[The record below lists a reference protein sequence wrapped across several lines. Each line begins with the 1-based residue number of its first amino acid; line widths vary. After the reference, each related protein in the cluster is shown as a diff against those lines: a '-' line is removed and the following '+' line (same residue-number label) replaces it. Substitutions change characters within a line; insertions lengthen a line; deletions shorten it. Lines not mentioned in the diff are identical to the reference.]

1 MIIGGGG
8 FCNCAVEFA
17 NSLLNLYV
25 LNRGEFPKS
34 VQKTSREAFI
44 LNRMIQRFDIYF
56 YCEVDMSQIIT
67 LRGAEPRKV
76 LEAFVEK
83 EIPAVMSYL
92 SKGKWHTVKVTP
104 TALGS
109 EKLTVTISPG
119 RKSCPMNIRVDQPVG
134 VSLKYEYGRFIF
146 ESKVVGFEMTP
157 ASNSGGVLALAM
169 PDRISVLQR
178 RSYYRVEVPNSL
190 KVNVTMWH
198 RCYADGDKQTPI
210 SRGGEF
216 AESSRTTPTH
226 YWQGRLAD
234 ISAGGAAVSIDAEQK
249 PDFKKGQYIVLRF
262 TPMPYETPLM
272 FNAQVRTVLPTA
284 DGKCICLGLKIV
296 GLEASAE
303 GREILS
309 RLIEIVQYYY
319 QMNQSPASLQDMQTA
334 GS

>member
-1 MIIGGGG
+1 
-8 FCNCAVEFA
+8 
-17 NSLLNLYV
+17 
-25 LNRGEFPKS
+25 
-34 VQKTSREAFI
+34 
-44 LNRMIQRFDIYF
+44 
-56 YCEVDMSQIIT
+56 MSQIIT
-67 LRGAEPRKV
+67 LRGAEPRKL

-109 EKLTVTISPG
+109 EKLTVAISPG
-119 RKSCPMNIRVDQPVG
+119 RKSCPMNIRVEQPVG

-146 ESKVVGFEMTP
+146 ESKVVGFEMP
-157 ASNSGGVLALAM
+157 ATSNSGGLLALAM

-178 RSYYRVEVPNSL
+178 RSYYRVEVPKSL

-198 RCYADGDKQTPI
+198 RCYADGDKQTTC
-210 SRGGEF
+210 GEF

-226 YWQGRLAD
+226 YWQGRLVD
-234 ISAGGAAVSIDAEQK
+234 ISAGGAAVSIDTEQK
-249 PDFKKGQYIVLRF
+249 PDFRKGQYIALRF

-284 DGKCICLGLKIV
+284 DEKCICLGLKIV

-309 RLIEIVQYYY
+309 RLIEIVQRYY
-319 QMNQSPASLQDMQTA
+319 QMNRSPASLQDMQTV

>member
-1 MIIGGGG
+1 MIIGGSG

-34 VQKTSREAFI
+34 VQKASREAFI
-44 LNRMIQRFDIYF
+44 LNRMVQMFDIYF

-109 EKLTVTISPG
+109 EKLTVAISPG

-146 ESKVVGFEMTP
+146 ESKVVGFEMPPT
-157 ASNSGGVLALAM
+157 SNGGGVLALAM

-178 RSYYRVEVPNSL
+178 RSYYRVEVPKSL
-190 KVNVTMWH
+190 KVTVTMWH

-226 YWQGRLAD
+226 YWQGRLVD
-234 ISAGGAAVSIDAEQK
+234 ISAGGAAVSIDSEQK
-249 PDFKKGQYIVLRF
+249 PDFKKGQYIALRF

-309 RLIEIVQYYY
+309 RLIEIVQHYY
-319 QMNQSPASLQDMQTA
+319 QMNQSPASLQDMQPV

>member
-1 MIIGGGG
+1 
-8 FCNCAVEFA
+8 
-17 NSLLNLYV
+17 
-25 LNRGEFPKS
+25 
-34 VQKTSREAFI
+34 
-44 LNRMIQRFDIYF
+44 
-56 YCEVDMSQIIT
+56 MSQIIT
-67 LRGAEPRKV
+67 LRGAEPKKV

-104 TALGS
+104 TALAS
-109 EKLTVTISPG
+109 EKLTVAISPG
-119 RKSCPMNIRVDQPVG
+119 RKSCPMNIRVEQPVG

-146 ESKVVGFEMTP
+146 ESKVVGFEMP
-157 ASNSGGVLALAM
+157 ATSNSGGVLALAM

-178 RSYYRVEVPNSL
+178 RSYYRVEVPKSL

-198 RCYADGDKQTPI
+198 RCYADGDKQ
-210 SRGGEF
+210 
-216 AESSRTTPTH
+216 ATPTH

-234 ISAGGAAVSIDAEQK
+234 ISAGGAAISIDTEQK
-249 PDFKKGQYIVLRF
+249 PDFRKGQYIALRF

-309 RLIEIVQYYY
+309 RLIEIVQHYY
-319 QMNQSPASLQDMQTA
+319 QMNQSPASLQDMQA
-334 GS
+334 VGS